1 MLPGTTY
8 SIAGLLTVGMAT
20 LRQELPVQCMA
31 TSACLPCGLVAVLV
45 VGPIAHMS
53 ELDGALSA
61 CGSPGSLACC
71 HFLPLKR
78 RLNGFADGPT
88 VPKAQAFLVLNA
100 AAVRIWER
108 TGNFVTAQRLPF
120 QRSASVRELA
130 DWSSWAKTQA
140 LCAELAATTAVA
152 SEDAAP
158 VSPAGA
164 AIGVQ
169 VLPVQRRTARLRGV
183 HGRSQMGPTAK
194 ASVELVLATL
204 VTPLPPLAAPHPA
217 SRPQNGE
224 SGVPAAET
232 AAKSPA
238 CAGIRPTVIASTAAT
253 AVAARRRSHVALKLS
268 PMLSGLRAGQ
278 SSSRAHSPAA
288 RRCRSRRSPPGWR
301 QKPRP
306 RAPPGQGC

>member
-1 MLPGTTY
+1 
-8 SIAGLLTVGMAT
+8 MAT

-53 ELDGALSA
+53 EPDGALSA

-71 HFLPLKR
+71 HFLPLKC

-100 AAVRIWER
+100 AAVRIWEK
-108 TGNFVTAQRLPF
+108 TGNV
-120 QRSASVRELA
+120 V
-130 DWSSWAKTQA
+130 
-140 LCAELAATTAVA
+140 

-306 RAPPGQGC
+306 SAPPGQGC